1 MQENIPAVIAKDMY
15 PYKGEGLSDE
25 TKSDKHF
32 IIITSGILY
41 IRTCMSIHHNN
52 MRENGYV
59 EIGMRRKQIAD
70 CEFQRPKKSSSYL
83 TLPAYTLIRVLV
95 FDIEFKYFF
104 SFSFLSNRHCSA
116 T

>member
-1 MQENIPAVIAKDMY
+1 
-15 PYKGEGLSDE
+15 
-25 TKSDKHF
+25 
-32 IIITSGILY
+32 
-41 IRTCMSIHHNN
+41 

-95 FDIEFKYFF
+95 FDIEFKPFLSEWRFF
-104 SFSFLSNRHCSA
+104 SFFFFFIQSPLFSDLKFFPPIL
-116 T
+116 